1 VLPTGLAAFTES
13 GTYAPTYLIGA
24 WKGTAGEPH
33 LFLCDGYAASAEAVQ
48 AASLAPMLNLDASL
62 AVFTSH
68 FDLPYHREQH
78 VMGLDPDAPDF
89 KARLE
94 AVLGREANE
103 AAVQEYDRVIRE
115 GLDAGLN
122 LRKTTLEVDDFF
134 PEKEWEVLAVSGY
147 MRPDPYSGAPGVE
160 EVGQG
165 TYRVTVRLATPR
177 GDKRTTFTLRL
188 MENLQQ
194 STLVFKPLLN
204 RFLGGEDYV
213 SRPVKISDSGRIR
226 NELQTLCIE
235 ALEFLDARTIRVHF
249 DRIPPDV
256 IPPDRQKKLLEVLQW
271 YKKRHPI
278 WFSWMEVVEPGAGI

>member
-1 VLPTGLAAFTES
+1 
-13 GTYAPTYLIGA
+13 
-24 WKGTAGEPH
+24 
-33 LFLCDGYAASAEAVQ
+33 
-48 AASLAPMLNLDASL
+48 
-62 AVFTSH
+62 
-68 FDLPYHREQH
+68 
-78 VMGLDPDAPDF
+78 
-89 KARLE
+89 
-94 AVLGREANE
+94 
-103 AAVQEYDRVIRE
+103 VQEYDRVIRE